1 MIMKRNIPKNPFSER
16 LDAFVAKLRRRGISV
31 ALVLGETNQK
41 GLVGFGCDNGILCVG
56 PVPMSE
62 GPVPTAG
69 RVEFY
74 TDFRYVP
81 AAKRAAP
88 WLKVLDMGRLDVIRF
103 SPAKGPFKVGFEGSV
118 PTSRYLE
125 FKKAFGNRAK
135 FVDIEKDILL
145 LRAIKTA
152 SEIAKIAEAEAL
164 NDYIWGQALK
174 EFRPG
179 MTEKEM
185 QRIIR
190 AWMNALGDG
199 EAFETIVCVG
209 ANAAECHHVP
219 DDTVWRKGE
228 PLLVDMGVKLDGYC
242 SDMTRCVRSSEPG
255 VRGAKYNDVYDLV
268 LLANRTAIAAVK
280 PGITGRQLDAVARKV
295 ISKAGFGKCFG
306 HALGHGVGLDIHEH
320 PVASK
325 KSDTV
330 LKPGMLVTIEPGV
343 YIEGELG
350 VRIEDL
356 VLVTK
361 DGCEVLS
368 SSVK

>member
-1 MIMKRNIPKNPFSER
+1 MKRGTVKNPFSER
-16 LDAFVAKLRRRGISV
+16 LGAFVAKLRRRGISV
-31 ALVLGETNQK
+31 ALICGERNQK

-56 PVPMSE
+56 AASTSGKIV
-62 GPVPTAG
+62 
-69 RVEFY
+69 FH

-81 AAKRAAP
+81 AAKREAP
-88 WLKVLDMGRLDVIRF
+88 WLKVQDMGRLDLRGF
-103 SPAKGPFKVGFEGSV
+103 MPAKGSFKVGFEGSV

-125 FKKAFGNRAK
+125 LQKIFGKRAK
-135 FVDIEKDILL
+135 FVDVEKDVLM
-145 LRAIKTA
+145 LRAIKTPE
-152 SEIAKIAEAEAL
+152 EIVKLADAEAL
-164 NDYIWGQALK
+164 NVHIWGQALK

-179 MTEKEM
+179 MTEKDM

-242 SDMTRCVRSSEPG
+242 SDMTRCIRSSEPG
-255 VRGAKYNDVYDLV
+255 PRGAKYNEVYDLV
-268 LLANRTAIAAVK
+268 LSANRAAIAAVR
-280 PGITGRQLDAVARKV
+280 PGITGRQLDAVARRI
-295 ISKAGFGKCFG
+295 ISKAGYGKCFG
-306 HALGHGVGLDIHEH
+306 HALGHGVGLDIHEC
-320 PVASK
+320 PVASRR
-325 KSDTV
+325 SDTV

-343 YIEGELG
+343 YIAGELG

-368 SSVK
+368 SGDIPR